1 MEYWETKVKN
11 LATCCIC
18 LKILNYPLKLPCLT
32 LVCQVHIQEI
42 QKVGGH
48 VINCPSC
55 KNTHNFDDLKKCDI
69 LSNSLDQIFG
79 ADKNKK
85 LLKLESLIE
94 ELDLKGDEVSL
105 AKNTLECYIYDHLKQ
120 IQNQIDLE
128 REELKLKID
137 NEHNFFT
144 NKIEE
149 LIGLLNESTSQ
160 VKLNE
165 CNREYLYDLFRKISR
180 DHKLNINH
188 NDQIDQFKIRFEK
201 EMKEMDSKLIEFQNI
216 KDQTSLLYFDN
227 NFLSKADESI
237 LGSIKIKQILLENSL
252 NLITFDHTRLSIWD
266 AKSGELIILSNKK
279 FSFISIRKILGYF
292 YA

>member
-11 LATCCIC
+11 IATCCIC
-18 LKILNYPLKLPCLT
+18 LNILNSPLKLPCLT

-48 VINCPSC
+48 VINCPCC
-55 KNTHNFDDLKKCDI
+55 KNTHNFDDLKKCDR

-79 ADKNKK
+79 EDKNKK

-105 AKNTLECYIYDHLKQ
+105 AKNTLECYIYDYLKQ

-137 NEHNFFT
+137 NEHDFFT

-149 LIGLLNESTSQ
+149 LMGLLNESTSQ
-160 VKLNE
+160 VQLNE
-165 CNREYLYDLFRKISR
+165 YNREYLYDLFRKISR
-180 DHKLNINH
+180 DHKMNLSH
-188 NDQIDQFKIRFEK
+188 NEQIDQFKIRFEK

-237 LGSIKIKQILLENSL
+237 LGAIKIKKILLENSL
-252 NLITFDHTRLSIWD
+252 NLITFDHIRLSIWD
-266 AKSGELIILSNKK
+266 SKSGELTFL
-279 FSFISIRKILGYF
+279 
-292 YA
+292 